1 MLTDPSYTA
10 CRGSRPTSCACLWKL
25 TQLGGRPYSPLV
37 TADSE
42 GYWLALANPEGG
54 GTHMRIE
61 RRPAGRW
68 VVTGVYIH
76 APEVT
81 AGVLQRIQVGDFD
94 LAANLDLEWKLSHGG
109 SFRALGDHRL
119 FPAENDN
126 DLTLGEMEARE
137 RSAKSELRIPE
148 PPPVKRPKLSRPD
161 GTDPDGFYA
170 QVAQAYREYAPRT
183 RATAVAIAEEA
194 GVPVGTVH
202 GWIREARR
210 RGHLPAGRKGSAG

>member
-1 MLTDPSYTA
+1 VTDDP
-10 CRGSRPTSCACLWKL
+10 GQDP
-25 TQLGGRPYSPLV
+25 QQP
-37 TADSE
+37 D
-42 GYWLALANPEGG
+42 GYWLALVSPEGG
-54 GTHMRIE
+54 GTHMRVE
-61 RRPAGRW
+61 QRPGGRW

-81 AGVLQRIQVGDFD
+81 AGILQRVPVGDFD
-94 LAANLDLEWKLSHGG
+94 LAVNLNPEWKLSHGG
-109 SFRALGDHRL
+109 SFRTLGDHRIY
-119 FPAENDN
+119 PAEHED
-126 DLTLGEMEARE
+126 DLTLRDLEDRE
-137 RSAKSELRIPE
+137 QSALSELHIPQ
-148 PPPVKRPKLSRPD
+148 PPEAERPRLKRPD

-202 GWIREARR
+202 GWIRESRR